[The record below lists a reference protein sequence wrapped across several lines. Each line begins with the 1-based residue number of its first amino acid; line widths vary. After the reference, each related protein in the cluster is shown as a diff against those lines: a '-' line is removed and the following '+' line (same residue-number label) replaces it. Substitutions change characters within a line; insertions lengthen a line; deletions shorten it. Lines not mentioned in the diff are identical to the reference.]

1 MFSFDVSEIG
11 ILSTILLAAICLVCT
26 VLVRQIPAIGWKH
39 RVERDLN
46 LLKKLKEEAQ
56 TTEEVELV
64 NTYRRRIFR
73 SVEKGLYRPKKVR
86 TKVVLVVQTFLG
98 TVIAT
103 VEVLLCWGIP
113 AIFSGDPFLNC
124 YLWIVV
130 IFGIGLD
137 VMNNYLRKKEW
148 KNLNTKQNVKKDSS
162 YEIETTKSK

>member
-11 ILSTILLAAICLVCT
+11 VLSTILLATICLVCT
-26 VLVRQIPAIGWKH
+26 VLVRQFPVMGWK
-39 RVERDLN
+39 RRAERDLD
-46 LLKKLKEEAQ
+46 LLKKLKEEAR
-56 TTEEVELV
+56 TIEEVELV
-64 NTYRRRIFR
+64 KIYKRLIFS
-73 SVEKGLYRPKKVR
+73 SVGKGLYRPKKVR
-86 TKVVLVVQTFLG
+86 TKVGLVVQTFLG
-98 TVIAT
+98 TIIAT
-103 VEVLLCWGIP
+103 AEVLLCWGIP

-130 IFGIGLD
+130 IFGIGFD